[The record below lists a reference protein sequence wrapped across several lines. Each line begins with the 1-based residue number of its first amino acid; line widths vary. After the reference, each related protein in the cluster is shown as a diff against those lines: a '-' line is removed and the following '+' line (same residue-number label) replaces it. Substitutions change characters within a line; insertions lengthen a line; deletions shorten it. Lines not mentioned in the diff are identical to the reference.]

1 MAENLQMTIN
11 KDGIENDINNIEYY
25 LDRLNEIEIN
35 LERELNEVR
44 ENYTSNSSK
53 IFFQK
58 SDLLKSNFKI
68 INSNL
73 NSYKNDLKKLL
84 TIVDE
89 KDVLLSR
96 KIESSIGNIK

>member
-1 MAENLQMTIN
+1 MTENLQMTIN
-11 KDGIENDINNIEYY
+11 KDGIENNINNIEYY
-25 LDRLNEIEIN
+25 VDRLNEIEMN
-35 LERELNEVR
+35 LERELNEVK

-58 SDLLKSNFKI
+58 SDLLKSNFKTI
-68 INSNL
+68 SSNL

-89 KDVLLSR
+89 KDVLLAR
-96 KIESSIGNIK
+96 KIESSRDNIK